1 VPNLELSYH
10 FYMVLFV
17 IIICYTCIS
26 LANDIKLNY
35 SINEQINLLK
45 GDFMKVLVSGGTG
58 YIGSHTVV
66 ELLNLGH
73 GVVIIDNLYNSQ
85 IDVLDKIKQ
94 ITGSSN
100 FKFYE
105 ADASNFEILDDIF
118 NKEGIDAIIHFAGYK
133 AVGESVAEPLKY
145 YDNNLNT
152 TITLAKLAGKYKTKS
167 FIFSSSATVYGEQP
181 SPLHEGLKLEITSN
195 PYGETKKMSER
206 ILSDFAK
213 NNKDMN
219 ITLLRYFNPIGA
231 HKSALIGEKPQG
243 IPNNLM
249 PYVTQVAK
257 GLREKLFIYG
267 NDYDT
272 IDGTGVRDYIHVDD
286 LAKGHIAALQNNKQG
301 LHVFNLGSG
310 VGTSVLQIIQT
321 FEKINQIKVPYE
333 IVGRRPGDLATVY
346 ADVSKANKELNWE
359 TKLTI
364 EDMVKDAWAFEKN
377 LK

>member
-1 VPNLELSYH
+1 
-10 FYMVLFV
+10 
-17 IIICYTCIS
+17 
-26 LANDIKLNY
+26 
-35 SINEQINLLK
+35 
-45 GDFMKVLVSGGTG
+45 MKVLVSGGTG

-73 GVVIIDNLYNSQ
+73 KVVIVDNLYNSQ
-85 IDVLDKIKQ
+85 IDVLDKIKT
-94 ITGSSN
+94 ITGSSD

-105 ADASNFEILDDIF
+105 ADASNFEILDEIF
-118 NKEGIDAIIHFAGYK
+118 NNEGIDAIIHFAGYK

-152 TITLAKLAGKYKTKS
+152 TITLAKLAGKYKVKS

-181 SPLHEGLKLEITSN
+181 SPLHEGLKLELTSN

-257 GLREKLFIYG
+257 GLREKLYVYG

-272 IDGTGVRDYIHVDD
+272 IDGTGVRDYIHVVD
-286 LAKGHIAALQNNKQG
+286 LAKGHIAALQNSKQG

-310 VGTSVLQIIQT
+310 IGKSVLEIIQA
-321 FEKINQIKVPYE
+321 FEKVNQIKVPYE

-346 ADVSKANKELNWE
+346 ADVSKAKKEFNWE

-364 EDMVKDAWAFEKN
+364 EDMVRDAWAFENN